1 MAHDI
6 FISYSSHDKP
16 IADAVVAGLESQGI
30 RCWVAPRDILPGSSW
45 GEAIIGAIEGCRIMV
60 IILSK
65 HSNHSSQVVREVERA
80 VSNNVIIIPFRIEKI
95 DPTGAMAY
103 FLATEH
109 WLDAIT
115 PPIEAHI
122 QKLAQTIQ
130 LFQNQ
135 GDGWVDPDKGP
146 EVRTQPRQQKSRLAL
161 LISLGGLILV
171 VALLLFV
178 YPGWI
183 RTAVKVSEKSAH
195 EFLKIGEF
203 RSAGSVMGLCAA
215 DEHMLYLASSTEG
228 IKALSILDPANPV
241 QKSHYPAEQA
251 QDLAVAE
258 FVAYVVQGEF
268 ERNLNCFPM
277 DDPAQS
283 ITLPADSGSSDL
295 TTSLYN
301 VTIADGLLH
310 LSGHN
315 FWGIYDIASPLSPEH
330 RLTWQ
335 PPEHSGNPCTV
346 AVEGQTAYVGAGW
359 AGLFVFDIHNAAKP
373 VLLGQYQPS
382 DWVIDVAVSANTAYL
397 TLGDGGLL
405 ALDVSNPEKPLLLS
419 LLALPGF
426 ASDIAVSQ
434 DYAFVLYGLN
444 ESTTQYQSGIAA
456 VRLAESVALELV
468 SQYDQ
473 LYDANDLYA
482 DGETVYIADEPY
494 GLVVLQLG

>member
-1 MAHDI
+1 MAHDV
-6 FISYSSHDKP
+6 FISYSTHDKP
-16 IADAVVAGLESQGI
+16 IADAVVAGLENQGI
-30 RCWVAPRDILPGSSW
+30 RCWIAPRDILPGSSW
-45 GEAIIGAIEGCRIMV
+45 GEAIIGAIEGCRFMV

-65 HSNHSSQVVREVERA
+65 HSNHSNQVVREVERA
-80 VSNNVIIIPFRIEKI
+80 VSNNVIIIPFRIENM

-122 QKLAQTIQ
+122 QKLTQTIL
-130 LFQNQ
+130 LFQKQ
-135 GDGWVDPDKGP
+135 GEGSVSLAKEP
-146 EVRTQPRQQKSRLAL
+146 ENRLHPLQKRPKFKPF
-161 LISLGGLILV
+161 IGLGGLVLV
-171 VALLLFV
+171 VALILFV
-178 YPGWI
+178 YPGWL
-183 RTAVKVSEKSAH
+183 RPAADSSEQNAPK
-195 EFLKIGEF
+195 FLKIGEF
-203 RSAGSVMGLCAA
+203 RSAGAVMGLCAA
-215 DEHMLYLASSTEG
+215 DEQTLYLASATEG
-228 IKALSILDPANPV
+228 VTTLSILDPANPV
-241 QKSHYPAEQA
+241 QTTHYPAEQA
-251 QDLAVAE
+251 QDLAVADS
-258 FVAYVVQGEF
+258 FAYLIQGEF
-268 ERNLNCFPM
+268 ERNLNIFHVENPE
-277 DDPAQS
+277 QS
-283 ITLPADSGSSDL
+283 VTVPADGGNADL
-295 TTSLYN
+295 STSLYN
-301 VTIADGLLH
+301 ATVADGFLH